1 MERNKTL
8 ERIGTELPFKV
19 PENYFDQFASQFEV
33 RIDAKKPRHISLQKK
48 WMSIAAMFIGVL
60 VIGQLLLKQY
70 DKQYDK
76 ETANKHDNYEAYVLM
91 QVDESSLVD
100 CYVNNS
106 NKK

>member
-8 ERIGTELPFKV
+8 EQIGTEIPFKV
-19 PENYFDQFASQFEV
+19 PENYFDQFAFQFEET
-33 RIDAKKPRHISLQKK
+33 ITAKKPMQFTLRKK

-60 VIGQLLLKQY
+60 ALGQLLYKQY
-70 DKQYDK
+70 DKQ
-76 ETANKHDNYEAYVLM
+76 TANKHDNYEAYVLM
-91 QVDESSLVD
+91 QVDEASLVD